1 MYPACARQ
9 VVGQGGSVERSPGG
23 DRGGSTGG
31 RRAAHGSCL
40 VLPFCFRGFG
50 IGTRTWA
57 RRRNHYKNNGYGIS
71 PDRFPLDGARGGQ
84 RELARLSGRW
94 WGLLA
99 DPPSAGRDYS
109 TDLLQVAKEIRET
122 LRLAVGFGRAEL
134 GRSWRTRPR
143 GDTLPSHFWT
153 TGLLPAWVVQAP
165 REAPRRGLSPGTWPR
180 ICRTGPISEALWTG
194 GRRTPPS
201 VEPGRAFAKS
211 GTGIGPTG
219 S

>member
-40 VLPFCFRGFG
+40 VRPFCFRGFG

-84 RELARLSGRW
+84 RELARLSGRG

-99 DPPSAGRDYS
+99 DSPSTGWDYS
-109 TDLLQVAKEIRET
+109 TDLLKVAKEIRGNSAACRVT
-122 LRLAVGFGRAEL
+122 PRALAKSIRGDPGGQDPEE
-134 GRSWRTRPR
+134 TRPLSFLDHGVGAGLGCPGASR
-143 GDTLPSHFWT
+143 SSSTRPLPWHVAEN
-153 TGLLPAWVVQAP
+153 LPNRPHLGGSVDRRSAHPAVSGAWQGFCKV
-165 REAPRRGLSPGTWPR
+165 RDR
-180 ICRTGPISEALWTG
+180 
-194 GRRTPPS
+194 
-201 VEPGRAFAKS
+201 
-211 GTGIGPTG
+211 
-219 S
+219 